1 MDALWWNNGY
11 VKWRE
16 CKSRSCER
24 RFRQI
29 ILLSQIF
36 RISRSVSQKYISS
49 AFEMFAGNCC
59 LEYLLVC
66 FLKADF
72 DELFSFCPFPRHGY
86 IIISNQSQ
94 TFTVSMLSSGSSFTL
109 INKPALATPFTSM
122 PSPGTASS
130 SPDVNT
136 CVQSTSSPFTF
147 TFTVT
152 VTGSSH
158 LEC

>member
-1 MDALWWNNGY
+1 MRGLQIQKLWT
-11 VKWRE
+11 
-16 CKSRSCER
+16 
-24 RFRQI
+24 QI
-29 ILLSQIF
+29 STDYLSQQIF
-36 RISRSVSQKYISS
+36 RISRLVSKIYISA
-49 AFEMFAGNCC
+49 AFEMFAGNCY

-66 FLKADF
+66 ILRVNF
-72 DELFSFCPFPRHGY
+72 DGLFSFVPSLQPLRHGY
-86 IIISNQSQ
+86 VIISNQSQ

-109 INKPALATPFTSM
+109 INKPASATPFTSM

-147 TFTVT
+147 TFIVT

-158 LEC
+158 LECQ